1 MGIVNNAFVHMS
13 KPWSKCIQLFPSTGH
28 RLYADILI
36 NYIQRLL
43 GGRSGGGSTRN
54 QPRRQRPSGG
64 SPVDDDE
71 QGAALR
77 GMGVRLED
85 ALRLGLPPPLVSGN
99 LETKGSRCFFNED
112 VKVNI

>member
-1 MGIVNNAFVHMS
+1 M
-13 KPWSKCIQLFPSTGH
+13 
-28 RLYADILI
+28 
-36 NYIQRLL
+36 
-43 GGRSGGGSTRN
+43 
-54 QPRRQRPSGG
+54 
-64 SPVDDDE
+64 DDDE